1 MADLNLANLVST
13 ASLPAT
19 LEVRQMLRQLID
31 IQDDEYTM
39 FDYLNFTNK
48 VANVPVGNVE
58 YFHFLNS
65 SLYATA
71 EVKLAYTAGAAGATA
86 SITLLGSAG
95 VTPLVGE
102 IVTFP
107 NGVNGLIT
115 AVSAAA
121 DPVITVKA
129 ATGVIIPSLDIAA
142 KLIFT
147 TNAHGEGAGTSS
159 VMRTSAI
166 TKRSNYIQKF
176 KTFFSETDLSGG
188 TEIEL
193 EFMGK
198 RYIFYKQQYEAM
210 RKHELDIANAGYIG
224 AKSNSMTDA
233 VGRTVYTTEG
243 LRNAIINGGGVSH
256 STATNN
262 VFAPLDDLLSLSEQL
277 DAQRCPTHY
286 TMWASQKYDNAVDK
300 GVANTTA
307 FAGGGINYAAYNGND
322 QIAIA
327 MGSKQLSMYGY
338 TFDKHRFSAA
348 QHTKLYAATGYT
360 AFLDEAYLIPVGK
373 IKTHAS
379 NGATVDRI
387 RVRYM
392 GFHGDDSKRYNEVYT
407 GGLVPT
413 PTDNRDVFE
422 VTYSSNQGFE
432 FVGTEHFA
440 KLTI

>member
-1 MADLNLANLVST
+1 MANLTLANLVST

-31 IQDDEYTM
+31 IQNDEYTM
-39 FDYLNFTNK
+39 FDYLNFTGK
-48 VANVPVGNVE
+48 VAPLPVGNVE
-58 YFHFLNS
+58 YFHFLNTS
-65 SLYATA
+65 MYATA
-71 EVKLAYTAGAAGATA
+71 EVKTAYIAQAAGVTA
-86 SITLLGSAG
+86 SITLLASAG

-115 AVSAAA
+115 AVSADA

-129 ATGVIIPSLDIAA
+129 ATGVIIPALAIGA

-166 TKRSNYIQKF
+166 TKRSNYVQKF
-176 KTFFSETDLSGG
+176 KTFFRETDLSGG

-193 EFMGK
+193 EFQGK

-233 VGRTVYTTEG
+233 SGNVVYTTEG
-243 LRNAIINGGGVSH
+243 LRNAIINGGGIAH

-262 VFAPLDDLLSLSEQL
+262 TFAPLTDLLSLSEQM
-277 DAQRCPTHY
+277 DAARCPSNY
-286 TMWASQKYDNAVDK
+286 TMWASQKYDNAVDV
-300 GVANTTA
+300 GIAGTTA
-307 FAGGGINYAAYNGND
+307 FAGGGISYAAYNGND
-322 QIAIA
+322 KIAIA
-327 MGSKQLSMYGY
+327 MGVKQMNMFGY
-338 TFDKHRFSAA
+338 NIAKHRFTAA

-360 AFLDEAYLIPVGK
+360 AFLDEAYLIPVDK
-373 IKTHAS
+373 IKTFAS
-379 NGATVDRI
+379 NGQTVDRI

-392 GFHGDDSKRYNEVYT
+392 GFHGDNSKRYNEVYT